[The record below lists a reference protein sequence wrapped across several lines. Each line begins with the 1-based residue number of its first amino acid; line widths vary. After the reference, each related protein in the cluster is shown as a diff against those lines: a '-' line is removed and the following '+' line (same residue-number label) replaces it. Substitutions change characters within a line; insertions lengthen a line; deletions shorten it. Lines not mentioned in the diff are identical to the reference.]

1 MRDLA
6 RRLLA
11 DEKVRFL
18 IIGGINIV
26 VGYAVFGA
34 LTLWVFHD
42 VRFGY
47 LLSLLGGYA
56 VAIALAF
63 VQYRRFVFVVQG
75 NVLKTFSFKR
85 DGAPRGR

>member
-34 LTLWVFHD
+34 
-42 VRFGY
+42 R
-47 LLSLLGGYA
+47 
-56 VAIALAF
+56 
-63 VQYRRFVFVVQG
+63 
-75 NVLKTFSFKR
+75 
-85 DGAPRGR
+85 

>member
-1 MRDLA
+1 M
-6 RRLLA
+6 
-11 DEKVRFL
+11 
-18 IIGGINIV
+18 
-26 VGYAVFGA
+26 
-34 LTLWVFHD
+34 
-42 VRFGY
+42 RFGY